1 MYNVFGLIMFG
12 VEGKFRMD
20 KIYMVLLL
28 LMIIPILICIRY
40 ARKIKSDVAASIVK
54 CLVFA
59 IITILSN
66 GLFVFSIDE
75 TFAYLME
82 ALYLF
87 SIDMVL
93 IYILQYSQQY
103 TMVFNEI
110 SPFRTGC
117 VIVAYLY

>member
-1 MYNVFGLIMFG
+1 
-12 VEGKFRMD
+12 MD
-20 KIYMVLLL
+20 RLYMTLLL
-28 LMIIPILICIRY
+28 LLIIPILVCIRY
-40 ARKIKSDVAASIVK
+40 AGKIKSNVADSIVK

-66 GLFVFSIDE
+66 GLFAFSHNE

-87 SIDMVL
+87 SFDMVL

-103 TMVFNEI
+103 TKVFDEV
-110 SPFRTGC
+110 SLVR
-117 VIVAYLY
+117 